1 MWSGSSVIVRT
12 GAQTFFGQLADEIVG
27 RHIPT
32 AFDKGINRFTLLMI
46 RFIVVMGPL
55 VFLINGLTKHDWLE
69 ALLFAVA
76 VAVGLTPEMLPMIV
90 TVNLAK
96 GATAM
101 ARAKVN
107 VKRLNA
113 VLEHVDLHKIL
124 GIDNDYKKID
134 EIPFDFSRRTASTTV
149 RRSRPPMSAF
159 RSIRR
164 SISPRNLPTSSC
176 SRRASW

>member
-1 MWSGSSVIVRT
+1 MSDQI
-12 GAQTFFGQLADEIVG
+12 AG
-27 RHIPT
+27 RHAPT
-32 AFDKGINRFTLLMI
+32 AFDQGINRFTLLMI

-101 ARAKVN
+101 ARKGNRQAT
-107 VKRLNA
+107 KRYS
-113 VLEHVDLHKIL
+113 K
-124 GIDNDYKKID
+124 
-134 EIPFDFSRRTASTTV
+134 SRCHGRV
-149 RRSRPPMSAF
+149 VHR
-159 RSIRR
+159 
-164 SISPRNLPTSSC
+164 
-176 SRRASW
+176 